1 MDFGKVA
8 VAMIKRELDH
18 REHFLPVL
26 WVSVWVT
33 VLVMLVLVSTASSHY
48 CQGYKLQC
56 PVLSGSS
63 SSLEVWL
70 GALLPPY

>member
-18 REHFLPVL
+18 REHFLAVL

-33 VLVMLVLVSTASSHY
+33 VLVMLELVSTAPFHY
-48 CQGYKLQC
+48 CRGTSSNVQC
-56 PVLSGSS
+56 
-63 SSLEVWL
+63 
-70 GALLPPY
+70 